1 MRGAKED
8 IGEIAR
14 LLKTMQQYR
23 STFGNIKNMAQ
34 KVQRGAAE
42 SGPEISE
49 GLLGRVPEKTESIAE
64 LMLFDSDV
72 NVYGDSN
79 IYIEDFD
86 IRSRKMVAI
95 PKGKKYQQNYMA

>member
-1 MRGAKED
+1 M
-8 IGEIAR
+8 
-14 LLKTMQQYR
+14 LQ
-23 STFGNIKNMAQ
+23 SQ
-34 KVQRGAAE
+34 KSGISSAGKDPQS

-49 GLLGRVPEKTESIAE
+49 GLLGRVPEQTESIAE

-86 IRSRKMVAI
+86 ARTRKMVAI
-95 PKGKKYQQNYMA
+95 PKVGKKYQQTYLQQQKQ